1 MAHVEKEIARI
12 FGCSAQ
18 SLPMFKS
25 VGTKRPLPPPSPSF
39 QGGGIPTDGGGIPL
53 RDSELAILGPDYE
66 KEVQQGIAK
75 ACFKPGV
82 LPDHVSHSL
91 VPIQR
96 KFVIE
101 MVKYLSANGA
111 TPLCDLGILV
121 PAPKW
126 SYCNGKGITVKQP
139 KLKAFL
145 MLFPEMFCLKTS
157 TTKTRI
163 RTTSKD
169 NENKGKVIVS
179 VSETLQKYL
188 QKSPPTV
195 RVYLVMSI
203 VCFTPS
209 HWDKVPAP
217 VVENTDNV
225 DTTHNNSRVLPPAP
239 QQQEDEE
246 QEHEDAPVVEN
257 TDNVDTTHNNSRV
270 LPPAP
275 HEDAPEEDTPKMD
288 TVSLSNVRRMFH
300 SPDWHKVP
308 AAENMENMQ
317 QDDDKDVDKDDDN
330 DPVTQDDPDDDN
342 DPVTQD
348 DPVTQEDPVTPDGW
362 EAP

>member
-12 FGCSAQ
+12 FCLSAQ

-25 VGTKRPLPPPSPSF
+25 VGTKRPLPPPSASF
-39 QGGGIPTDGGGIPL
+39 ERGGIATEGGGIPTDGGGIPL
-53 RDSELAILGPDYE
+53 GDSELGILGPDYE
-66 KEVQQGIAK
+66 KELQQGIAK

-82 LPDHVSHSL
+82 LPENVSHSL

-96 KFVIE
+96 NFVIE

-111 TPLCDLGILV
+111 TPLCELGILV

-157 TTKTRI
+157 ITKTRI

-179 VSETLQKYL
+179 VSETLQKSL

-195 RVYLVMSI
+195 RVYLVMCI

-209 HWDKVPAP
+209 DWDKVPAP
-217 VVENTDNV
+217 AVENTDNL

-239 QQQEDEE
+239 QQQEHDEHDDAS
-246 QEHEDAPVVEN
+246 EHDA
-257 TDNVDTTHNNSRV
+257 S
-270 LPPAP
+270 
-275 HEDAPEEDTPKMD
+275 EEDTPKLD
-288 TVSLSNVRRMFH
+288 TVSVSNVRRMFQSSCTRSLLRRTWRTCNMTTTTLSLLMATGRPH
-300 SPDWHKVP
+300 DGSDTMSCDLLDTCELLTHLSCCPKV
-308 AAENMENMQ
+308 
-317 QDDDKDVDKDDDN
+317 
-330 DPVTQDDPDDDN
+330 
-342 DPVTQD
+342 
-348 DPVTQEDPVTPDGW
+348 GI
-362 EAP
+362 